1 MLAIEARGLCKA
13 YRGRNVVDGLDM
25 HVTRG
30 DIYGFVG
37 RNGAGKSTTM
47 KMICGMIRPTA
58 GEVLLFDRPSIDA
71 SGEAPESSTS
81 TGAVRIGALVENP
94 GLYPNMTALENMR
107 CKAMALG
114 LVDSVAEIEQLLCI
128 VGLDA
133 AGKKPTKRYSLGM
146 KQRLGLALAML
157 GSPDVLLLDE
167 PMNGLDPEGVREMRN
182 LIIRLNEQR
191 GITVVISSHVLDQ
204 LGRMATRYGVINAG
218 RRRDPGLRRLPRR
231 AHGRPRTH
239 HRAVVRSASAHR
251 LHGHAGRRAASAKRP
266 GRRDARPR
274 KRGHVP
280 RCAGHAGVRAA
291 SAHARS
297 GRLLPRAHGRGWDQC
312 LSISVWICTG
322 WSKAR
327 CCG

>member
-1 MLAIEARGLCKA
+1 MLAIETRGLSKA

-25 HVTRG
+25 HVARG

-58 GEVLLFDRPSIDA
+58 GEVRLFDRFAAGSSGSA
-71 SGEAPESSTS
+71 SQKAPRSE
-81 TGAVRIGALVENP
+81 AVRIGTLVENP

-128 VGLDA
+128 VGLTA
-133 AGKKPTKRYSLGM
+133 AGKKPAKSYSLGM

-191 GITVVISSHVLDQ
+191 GITVVVSSHVLEQ
-204 LGRMATRYGVINAG
+204 LGKMATRYGVIREGRMVREMSAAEVDQECSDFLQLEAANPTLALAVLQERFAG
-218 RRRDPGLRRLPRR
+218 LRFQSMPDGAIRVFGGADAGAVGAVLNEQGIAVRGLYAHRRDLEEFFVEMMG
-231 AHGRPRTH
+231 AEY
-239 HRAVVRSASAHR
+239 
-251 LHGHAGRRAASAKRP
+251 
-266 GRRDARPR
+266 
-274 KRGHVP
+274 RG
-280 RCAGHAGVRAA
+280 
-291 SAHARS
+291 
-297 GRLLPRAHGRGWDQC
+297 
-312 LSISVWICTG
+312 
-322 WSKAR
+322 
-327 CCG
+327 

>member
-1 MLAIEARGLCKA
+1 MLAIETRGLCKA

-25 HVTRG
+25 HVARG

-58 GEVLLFDRPSIDA
+58 GEVRLFDRFAAGSSGSA
-71 SGEAPESSTS
+71 SQKAPRSE
-81 TGAVRIGALVENP
+81 AVRIGTLVENP

-128 VGLDA
+128 VGLTA
-133 AGKKPTKRYSLGM
+133 AGKKPAKSYSLGM

-191 GITVVISSHVLDQ
+191 GITVVVSSHVLDQ
-204 LGRMATRYGVINAG
+204 LGRIATRYGVIDAG
-218 RRRDPGLRRLPRR
+218 RMVCEMTADEVTQACGDYL
-231 AHGRPRTH
+231 
-239 HRAVVRSASAHR
+239 VVRTAEPERTLALLAEAYPGIACTVLPDGTLR
-251 LHGHAGRRAASAKRP
+251 LRGVSEERAALDATVFGTFLAANNIPVYELRVHE
-266 GRRDARPR
+266 RDLEDYFLELMGGDAA
-274 KRGHVP
+274 HV
-280 RCAGHAGVRAA
+280 
-291 SAHARS
+291 
-297 GRLLPRAHGRGWDQC
+297 
-312 LSISVWICTG
+312 
-322 WSKAR
+322 
-327 CCG
+327 

>member
-1 MLAIEARGLCKA
+1 MLAIETRGLSKA

-25 HVTRG
+25 HVARG

-58 GEVLLFDRPSIDA
+58 GEVRLFDRFAAGSSGSA
-71 SGEAPESSTS
+71 SQKAPRSE
-81 TGAVRIGALVENP
+81 AVRIGTLVENP

-128 VGLDA
+128 VGLTA
-133 AGKKPTKRYSLGM
+133 AGKKPAKSYSLGM

-191 GITVVISSHVLDQ
+191 GITVVVSSHVLDQ
-204 LGRMATRYGVINAG
+204 LGRMATRYGVINEG
-218 RRRDPGLRRLPRR
+218 RMVGEMTADEVTQACGDYL
-231 AHGRPRTH
+231 
-239 HRAVVRSASAHR
+239 VVRTAEPERTVALLAETRPSIVCTALPDGSLRLQDASGDQGA
-251 LHGHAGRRAASAKRP
+251 L
-266 GRRDARPR
+266 DA
-274 KRGHVP
+274 
-280 RCAGHAGVRAA
+280 AGVGTLLAAQGIAVYELRAQ
-291 SAHARS
+291 
-297 GRLLPRAHGRGWDQC
+297 RA
-312 LSISVWICTG
+312 ISKT
-322 WSKAR
+322 SSSS
-327 CCG
+327 

>member
-1 MLAIEARGLCKA
+1 MLAIETRGLCKA

-25 HVTRG
+25 HVARG

-58 GEVLLFDRPSIDA
+58 GEVRLFDRFAAGSSGSA
-71 SGEAPESSTS
+71 SQKAPRSE
-81 TGAVRIGALVENP
+81 AVRIGTLVENP

-128 VGLDA
+128 VGLTA
-133 AGKKPTKRYSLGM
+133 AGKKPAKSYSLGM

-191 GITVVISSHVLDQ
+191 GITVVVSSHVLDQ
-204 LGRMATRYGVINAG
+204 LGRIATRYGVIDAG
-218 RRRDPGLRRLPRR
+218 RMVCEMTANEVTQACGDYL
-231 AHGRPRTH
+231 
-239 HRAVVRSASAHR
+239 VVRTAEPERTLALLAEAYPGIACTVLPDGTLR
-251 LHGHAGRRAASAKRP
+251 LRGVSEERAALDATVFGTFLAANNIPVYELRVHE
-266 GRRDARPR
+266 RDLEDYFLELMGGDAA
-274 KRGHVP
+274 HV
-280 RCAGHAGVRAA
+280 
-291 SAHARS
+291 
-297 GRLLPRAHGRGWDQC
+297 
-312 LSISVWICTG
+312 
-322 WSKAR
+322 
-327 CCG
+327 

>member
-1 MLAIEARGLCKA
+1 MLAIETRGLSKA
-13 YRGRNVVDGLDM
+13 YRGRTVVDELNM
-25 HVTRG
+25 HVEKG

-47 KMICGMIRPTA
+47 KMICGMSRPTA
-58 GEVLLFDRPSIDA
+58 GEVLLFDRPANGPA
-71 SGEAPESSTS
+71 SGIAS
-81 TGAVRIGALVENP
+81 GAVRIGALVEAP

-133 AGKKPTKRYSLGM
+133 SGTKPTKSYSLGM
-146 KQRLGLALAML
+146 KQRLGLALALL

-204 LGRMATRYGVINAG
+204 LGRIVTRYGVINAG
-218 RRRDPGLRRLPRR
+218 RMVCEMTADEVAQACGDYLVVRTAEPERTVALLAEAHPYIACTMLPDGALRLQNDMEGAPGGAPAAALDAEGVGTFLA
-231 AHGRPRTH
+231 AHGMPVYELRTH
-239 HRAVVRSASAHR
+239 T
-251 LHGHAGRRAASAKRP
+251 
-266 GRRDARPR
+266 RDLEDFFLELMGEGGIDA
-274 KRGHVP
+274 
-280 RCAGHAGVRAA
+280 
-291 SAHARS
+291 
-297 GRLLPRAHGRGWDQC
+297 
-312 LSISVWICTG
+312 
-322 WSKAR
+322 
-327 CCG
+327 

>member
-1 MLAIEARGLCKA
+1 MLAIETRGLSKA

-25 HVTRG
+25 HVARG

-58 GEVLLFDRPSIDA
+58 GEVRLFDRFAAGSSGSA
-71 SGEAPESSTS
+71 SQKAPRSE
-81 TGAVRIGALVENP
+81 AVRIGTLVENP

-128 VGLDA
+128 VGLTA
-133 AGKKPTKRYSLGM
+133 AGKKPAKSYSLGM

-191 GITVVISSHVLDQ
+191 GITVVVSSHVLDQ
-204 LGRMATRYGVINAG
+204 LGRIATRYGVIDAG
-218 RRRDPGLRRLPRR
+218 RMVCEMTADEVTQACGDYL
-231 AHGRPRTH
+231 
-239 HRAVVRSASAHR
+239 VVRTAEPERTLALLAEAYPGIACTVLPDGTLR
-251 LHGHAGRRAASAKRP
+251 LRGVSEERAALDATVFGTFLAANNIPVYELRVHE
-266 GRRDARPR
+266 RDLEDYFLELMGGDAA
-274 KRGHVP
+274 HV
-280 RCAGHAGVRAA
+280 
-291 SAHARS
+291 
-297 GRLLPRAHGRGWDQC
+297 
-312 LSISVWICTG
+312 
-322 WSKAR
+322 
-327 CCG
+327 

>member
-1 MLAIEARGLCKA
+1 MLAIETRGLCKA

-107 CKAMALG
+107 CKAMAIG

-204 LGRMATRYGVINAG
+204 LERMVTRYGVIRGG
-218 RRRDPGLRRLPRR
+218 RLVREL
-231 AHGRPRTH
+231 
-239 HRAVVRSASAHR
+239 AVEDVERECSDYLCIESPESEMALAVLER
-251 LHGHAGRRAASAKRP
+251 
-266 GRRDARPR
+266 ARPDAALGVHEDGSIR
-274 KRGHVP
+274 VDSDLSSEEAGWILAKAGIPVSAMYRHSRDIEDYFVELMDEAPSRGD
-280 RCAGHAGVRAA
+280 RAGGGA
-291 SAHARS
+291 S
-297 GRLLPRAHGRGWDQC
+297 C
-312 LSISVWICTG
+312 
-322 WSKAR
+322 
-327 CCG
+327 

>member
-1 MLAIEARGLCKA
+1 MLAIETRGLSKA

-25 HVTRG
+25 HVARG

-58 GEVLLFDRPSIDA
+58 GEVRLFDRFAAGSSGSA
-71 SGEAPESSTS
+71 SQKAPRSE
-81 TGAVRIGALVENP
+81 AVRIGTLVENP

-128 VGLDA
+128 VGLTA
-133 AGKKPTKRYSLGM
+133 AGKKPAKSYSLGM

-182 LIIRLNEQR
+182 LIICLNEQR
-191 GITVVISSHVLDQ
+191 GITVVVSSHVLDQ
-204 LGRMATRYGVINAG
+204 LGRMATRYGVINEG
-218 RRRDPGLRRLPRR
+218 RMVGEMTADEVTQACGDYL
-231 AHGRPRTH
+231 
-239 HRAVVRSASAHR
+239 VVRTAEPERTVALLAETRPSIVCTALPDGSLRLQDASGDQGA
-251 LHGHAGRRAASAKRP
+251 L
-266 GRRDARPR
+266 DA
-274 KRGHVP
+274 
-280 RCAGHAGVRAA
+280 AGVGTLLAA
-291 SAHARS
+291 QGIAVYELRAHARDLEDFFLELMGGS
-297 GRLLPRAHGRGWDQC
+297 HA
-312 LSISVWICTG
+312 
-322 WSKAR
+322 
-327 CCG
+327 

>member
-1 MLAIEARGLCKA
+1 MLAIETRGLSKA

-25 HVTRG
+25 HVARG

-58 GEVLLFDRPSIDA
+58 GEVRLFDRFAAGSSGSA
-71 SGEAPESSTS
+71 SQKAPRSE
-81 TGAVRIGALVENP
+81 AVRIGTLVENP

-128 VGLDA
+128 VGLTA
-133 AGKKPTKRYSLGM
+133 AGKKPAKSYSLGM

-191 GITVVISSHVLDQ
+191 GITVVVSSHVLDQ
-204 LGRMATRYGVINAG
+204 LGRMATRYGVINEG
-218 RRRDPGLRRLPRR
+218 RMVGEMTADEVTQACGDYL
-231 AHGRPRTH
+231 
-239 HRAVVRSASAHR
+239 VVRTAEPERTVALLAETRPSIVCTALPDGSLRLQDASGDQGA
-251 LHGHAGRRAASAKRP
+251 L
-266 GRRDARPR
+266 DA
-274 KRGHVP
+274 
-280 RCAGHAGVRAA
+280 AGVGTLLAA
-291 SAHARS
+291 QGIAVYELRAHARDLEDFFLELM
-297 GRLLPRAHGRGWDQC
+297 GGYHA
-312 LSISVWICTG
+312 
-322 WSKAR
+322 
-327 CCG
+327 